1 MINFTRSWGV
11 FLRYF
16 YLFAKLDQIADLLYW
31 PAIDIVL
38 WGLTTV
44 WMQQHQPGVPNI
56 ALIVLTGL
64 IFWQIVW
71 RGNYEISVNLLQ
83 EFWNRN
89 LVNLFSTP
97 LRLFEWIVGVLML
110 CFVKIFIA
118 MIAGVL
124 FVYLLYALNVFTLGW
139 AFLPFMAL
147 LMLSGWVIGFLAA
160 SIVIYWGQRLQMLA
174 WMTAYMFAP
183 FSAVFYP
190 VSALPSWAQKIAW
203 CLPTTYIFEGMR
215 SILRGGHFPW
225 GDVGISLGLNMLYL
239 ACSILLF
246 YWMFERSRSKGLARF
261 E

>member
-1 MINFTRSWGV
+1 MNFNRCWAV

-38 WGLTTV
+38 WGLTTL
-44 WMQQHQPGVPNI
+44 WMQQQAGASDL

-97 LRLFEWIVGVLML
+97 LKLTEWIVGVLLL
-110 CFVKIFIA
+110 CVSKVGIA
-118 MIAGVL
+118 LGFGVIA
-124 FVYLLYALNVFTLGW
+124 VYVLYALNVFALGW
-139 AFLPFMAL
+139 AFLPFMAM
-147 LMLSGWVIGFLAA
+147 LMISGWVIGFLAA
-160 SIVIYWGQRLQMLA
+160 SVVIYWGQRLQMLA
-174 WMTAYMFAP
+174 WMTAYIFAP
-183 FSAVFYP
+183 FSAVYYP
-190 VSALPSWAQKIAW
+190 VTVLPPWAQKIAW
-203 CLPTTYIFEGMR
+203 SLPTTYIFEGMR
-215 SILRGGHFPW
+215 SILRGGAFPW
-225 GDVGISLGLNMLYL
+225 GDFFICFGLNILYL
-239 ACSILLF
+239 FLMIALF
-246 YWMFERSRSKGLARF
+246 CKTFEKSRSKGLARF